1 MSEIQVHIPIDV
13 RHVPPIP
20 LAPRTNSLKG
30 LKVGLLDNGK
40 EFTDHVMDGLC
51 EMLENDHSVGE
62 VVFWRKGFPS
72 KAAPFIDQMASSV
85 DAAVSGVGH

>member
-13 RHVPPIP
+13 RDVPPME
-20 LAPRTNSLKG
+20 LAPRKDSLKG
-30 LKVGLLDNGK
+30 LRIGLLDNGK
-40 EFTDHVMDGLC
+40 EFTDHVMEGLK
-51 EMLENDHSVGE
+51 EALESDYGVGE

-85 DAAVSGVGH
+85 DVAVSGVGH